1 MNENGMEEKDWRL
14 RVFESLS
21 FPTLILRPDKVIV
34 TANRKFLDKYGLK
47 MEEVTG
53 KTCHE
58 VFYRSKKPCSVSV
71 CPLPKVLTSR
81 EGHSIIRQVT
91 DSRGEKGWEDRVFSP
106 ILDQNGRISYIMESI
121 RDVTKIK
128 SLERALKETEEL
140 FEKVIQSSASAIVAA
155 DRDGNILI
163 MNRAAEEL
171 FGFTVREAKGEKNV
185 IELYPPGK
193 AREIMRDLRK
203 GKMGGR
209 GRLHMAQVTILNAR
223 GEEIPV
229 ELSASIIYE
238 GDKEIATMGIYNDLR
253 PRLAVEKS
261 LKEAQAQ
268 LAQSEKMA
276 SLGQLSAGIAHEINN
291 PLTGILMYASMA
303 LESLPKDDPLAEHLT
318 YIVEDVNRCK
328 GIVQNLLAYSRRTKP
343 TVGIIPLNTL
353 VDQGLNLIRDQ
364 KLFGNVAVV
373 KELSEEMILIN
384 GDRNRLT
391 QVIINLVMNACAAMN
406 GEGILTFRT
415 HRDKPNK
422 VAFLEVSDTGC
433 GIPDGDLPKIFD
445 PFFTT
450 KEPGKGTGLGLST
463 SYGIVREAGGRIRVK
478 ETGPGGT
485 TFVLELPLYVPLDYS
500 QQAAPHDW
508 VNNEESPT

>member
-1 MNENGMEEKDWRL
+1 MNEKKSMEEKDWRL

-34 TANRKFLDKYGLK
+34 TANRKFLDKHGLG
-47 MEEVTG
+47 MEDVTG

-58 VFYRSKKPCSVSV
+58 VFYRSKKACSMSV
-71 CPLPKVLTSR
+71 CPLPKVLAYR
-81 EGHSIIRQVT
+81 EGHSILRQVT
-91 DSRGEKGWEDRVFSP
+91 NSRGEEGWEDRVFSP
-106 ILDQNGRISYIMESI
+106 ILDENGQVIYIMESI
-121 RDVTKIK
+121 RDVTKVK

-171 FGFTVREAKGEKNV
+171 FGFTVREARGEKNV
-185 IELYPPGK
+185 TDLYPNGK
-193 AREIMRDLRK
+193 AKEIMRDLRSEK
-203 GKMGGR
+203 KGGR
-209 GRLHMAQVTILNAR
+209 GKLHTSEVMILNAK

-238 GDKEIATMGIYNDLR
+238 EGKEIATMGIYNDLR
-253 PRLAVEKS
+253 PRLAVEKT
-261 LKEAQAQ
+261 LREARAQ
-268 LAQSEKMA
+268 IAHSEKMA

-291 PLTGILMYASMA
+291 PLTGILMYASMT
-303 LESLPKDDPLAEHLT
+303 LEKMEGDPLAEHLR

-328 GIVQNLLAYSRRTKP
+328 GIVQNLLAYSRRSKP
-343 TVGIIPLNTL
+343 TVGIIALNTL

-364 KLFGNVAVV
+364 KLFGNIAVV
-373 KELSEEMILIN
+373 KELSEEMILIR

-406 GEGILTFRT
+406 GEGTLTFRSY
-415 HRDKPNK
+415 RDKPNK
-422 VAFLEVSDTGC
+422 KAFLEVSDTGC
-433 GIPDGDLPKIFD
+433 GISEETLPRIFD

-463 SYGIVREAGGRIRVK
+463 SYGIIQETGGRIIVK
-478 ETGPGGT
+478 ETSPQGT
-485 TFVLELPLYVPLDYS
+485 TFLVELPLYVPLDYS
-500 QQAAPHDW
+500 
-508 VNNEESPT
+508 EESGRQDWSDNGGSPT